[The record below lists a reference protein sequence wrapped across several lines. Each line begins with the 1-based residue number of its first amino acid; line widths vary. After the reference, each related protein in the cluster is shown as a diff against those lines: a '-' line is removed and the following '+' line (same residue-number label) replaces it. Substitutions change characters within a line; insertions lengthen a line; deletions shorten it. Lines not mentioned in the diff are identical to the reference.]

1 MMTRVLID
9 RIAISLRNLMI
20 SKTTLMTFMNR
31 KFQKM
36 RMILMAMLM
45 SGQSMQHSRFLM
57 KRL

>member
-9 RIAISLRNLMI
+9 RIAISPRNLMI
-20 SKTTLMTFMNR
+20 SRTTLMSSMNR
-31 KFQKM
+31 KFRKM

-45 SGQSMQHSRFLM
+45 NGQSMQHSRFLM